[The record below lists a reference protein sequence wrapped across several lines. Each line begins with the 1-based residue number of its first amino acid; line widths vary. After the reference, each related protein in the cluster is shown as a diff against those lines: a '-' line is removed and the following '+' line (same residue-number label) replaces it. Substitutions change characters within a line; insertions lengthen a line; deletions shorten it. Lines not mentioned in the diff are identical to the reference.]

1 MNENIMQELLV
12 ENEKLKQDNETLWKI
27 INMQKETID
36 KLWSAYN
43 VTLK

>member
-1 MNENIMQELLV
+1 MNENIMQELLA
-12 ENEKLKQDNETLWKI
+12 ENEQLKQDNENLWKI
-27 INMQKETID
+27 INVQKETID